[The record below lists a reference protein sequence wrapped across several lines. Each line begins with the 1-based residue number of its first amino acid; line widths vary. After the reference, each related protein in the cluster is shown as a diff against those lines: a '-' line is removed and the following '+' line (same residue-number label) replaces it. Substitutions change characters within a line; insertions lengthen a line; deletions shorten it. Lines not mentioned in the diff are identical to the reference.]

1 MASGNPFQFG
11 RELSGAELVDREDE
25 LKTVLRAMEQT
36 GRLFMIGPRRYGKTS
51 ILRAASELAEERE
64 IVVLRRD
71 AEAFPTLRQL
81 AESVVAGAA
90 DRLIGRIRRAGT
102 KVGKFFGGLRPQITY
117 NPLEQTFGATIT
129 SVSPKTEAM
138 LLPALLDGLDRM
150 AEDSGLK
157 VAMVIDEFQ
166 HVLKLHGPG
175 SGLAAERQLRAA
187 IQRHRHVAYVLSG
200 SKTGLLSQMTS
211 EPSRPFYRLGSRLFV
226 GPVPRSD
233 FRAFIRSGFEAAH
246 IDVED
251 EAITTLLELAEDVP
265 YNVQRLAHSCWNH
278 ARDGNRPRTLRATD
292 VGQVLDRLIQ
302 RDDPFYTQVWNRLT
316 SVQQRALLALVET
329 KGIGLYAR
337 AALNRHELALSSMRS
352 AIQNL
357 TNSGIARPE
366 ETKGSIRHRLE
377 DPFFAA
383 WIGRFIG
390 HSG

>member
-1 MASGNPFQFG
+1 
-11 RELSGAELVDREDE
+11 
-25 LKTVLRAMEQT
+25 
-36 GRLFMIGPRRYGKTS
+36 
-51 ILRAASELAEERE
+51 
-64 IVVLRRD
+64 
-71 AEAFPTLRQL
+71 
-81 AESVVAGAA
+81 
-90 DRLIGRIRRAGT
+90 
-102 KVGKFFGGLRPQITY
+102 
-117 NPLEQTFGATIT
+117 
-129 SVSPKTEAM
+129 
-138 LLPALLDGLDRM
+138 M

-175 SGLAAERQLRAA
+175 GGLVAERQLRAA

-226 GPVPRSD
+226 GPVPRRD

-251 EAITTLLELAEDVP
+251 EAITALLDLAEDVP
-265 YNVQRLAHSCWNH
+265 YNIQRLAHSCWNH
-278 ARDGNRPRTLRATD
+278 ARDGDRPRTLRTTD
-292 VGQVLDRLIQ
+292 VRQVLDRLIQ

-329 KGIGLYAR
+329 RGTGLYSR

-390 HSG
+390 RSG